1 MVNGFTRKKRILYNS
16 KDDSIFRKKNPGGKN
31 PMEKVYHIYAK
42 NACLYKNL
50 TEGQFKKTWIT
61 LNGMVGI
68 MKTDYVVE
76 DLSYEETT
84 VLN

>member
-1 MVNGFTRKKRILYNS
+1 MGLPEKKEYYIIQKTIPFS
-16 KDDSIFRKKNPGGKN
+16 EKKNPGGKN

-76 DLSYEETT
+76 DLSYEEII
-84 VLN
+84 VSN

>member
-1 MVNGFTRKKRILYNS
+1 MEKKILPE
-16 KDDSIFRKKNPGGKN
+16 KFAPQ
-31 PMEKVYHIYAK
+31 KVYHIYAK
-42 NACLYKNL
+42 DECLYKNL

-76 DLSYEETT
+76 DLSYEEIT
-84 VLN
+84 VSN